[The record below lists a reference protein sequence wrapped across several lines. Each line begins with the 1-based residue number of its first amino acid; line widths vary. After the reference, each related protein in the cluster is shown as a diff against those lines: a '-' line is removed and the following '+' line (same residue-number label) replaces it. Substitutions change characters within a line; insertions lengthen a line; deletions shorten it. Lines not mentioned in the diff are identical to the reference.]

1 MLACGGRRTR
11 VVFGRMKRKTAQET
25 GKNTPIHWLCADS
38 RSSSS
43 TYHWLLLSNLH
54 QSVDLERALWSVAG
68 PRDLTQAKARY
79 LFSVT
84 SQSSSSSSFVL
95 GWGWRRFA
103 RMEEDCM
110 EKATGGRFASTRHQK
125 N

>member
-43 TYHWLLLSNLH
+43 TYHWLLFSNLH
-54 QSVDLERALWSVAG
+54 QSVDLNAPSGRLLG

-79 LFSVT
+79 LFRVM

-95 GWGWRRFA
+95 GWG
-103 RMEEDCM
+103 
-110 EKATGGRFASTRHQK
+110 
-125 N
+125 